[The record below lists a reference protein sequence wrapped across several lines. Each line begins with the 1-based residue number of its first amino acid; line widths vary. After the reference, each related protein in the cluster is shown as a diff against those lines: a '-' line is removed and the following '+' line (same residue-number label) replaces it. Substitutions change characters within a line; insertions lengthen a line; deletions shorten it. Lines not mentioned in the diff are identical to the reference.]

1 MQCRLFDNFIQFL
14 YVSYLTVNFLSRH
27 QLLIIIGVINN
38 LVVIANFRIIWGY
51 VYQTL
56 SQELRIFAR
65 QIRLRSHINI
75 TYLQAS
81 VKKKMQ
87 MVPTIIITII
97 KHTLRSEVWCLFP
110 IIAIM
115 IIGLL
120 MMIIIIINN
129 KTKACNHIYSN
140 YI

>member
-81 VKKKMQ
+81 VKKMQ

-97 KHTLRSEVWCLFP
+97 KHTLISEVWCLFP

-129 KTKACNHIYSN
+129 KT
-140 YI
+140 